1 MSFLLPG
8 LSFGE
13 SWLEFDT
20 QFQRKARQGPRL
32 HAQRSWCLC
41 LQSKN
46 VQVQVTSENGS
57 SLPLPNLST
66 DRLTRPPAP
75 LLLCSF
81 AAARSCFLIGQC
93 QCGLLVQQGRRFTKV
108 NTITI
113 TTNEVIPYKNL
124 SLVSSFL
131 SCILSMFFPC
141 CFLGIAVVFLEDRRL
156 FRKYPERRLE
166 ARNGEREEKR
176 ERDRE
181 REARAL
187 CAIGLTGYQRATGK
201 REETERWI
209 HPRSSFTF
217 PSPLSQ

>member
-1 MSFLLPG
+1 MRFASPTG
-8 LSFGE
+8 
-13 SWLEFDT
+13 
-20 QFQRKARQGPRL
+20 KKV
-32 HAQRSWCLC
+32 H
-41 LQSKN
+41 K
-46 VQVQVTSENGS
+46 SEHN
-57 SLPLPNLST
+57 NH
-66 DRLTRPPAP
+66 
-75 LLLCSF
+75 
-81 AAARSCFLIGQC
+81 
-93 QCGLLVQQGRRFTKV
+93 
-108 NTITI
+108 N
-113 TTNEVIPYKNL
+113 TNEVIPYKNL

-131 SCILSMFFPC
+131 SCILSVFFPC

-156 FRKYPERRLE
+156 FRKYPERGLE

-181 REARAL
+181 REVRAL